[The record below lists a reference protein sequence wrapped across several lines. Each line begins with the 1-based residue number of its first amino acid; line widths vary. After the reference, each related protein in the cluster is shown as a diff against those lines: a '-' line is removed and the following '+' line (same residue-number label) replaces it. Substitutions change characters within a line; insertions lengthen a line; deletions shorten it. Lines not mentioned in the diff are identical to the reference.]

1 MIDIQ
6 TSNENIDG
14 SAKANLL
21 FKRMQTTNSN
31 LFNMRRED
39 NIHSFMDGSMNESHL
54 NFKTDL
60 NMFTFG
66 SENIRIA
73 QEEEDDLYE

>member
-1 MIDIQ
+1 
-6 TSNENIDG
+6 
-14 SAKANLL
+14 
-21 FKRMQTTNSN
+21 
-31 LFNMRRED
+31 MRRED